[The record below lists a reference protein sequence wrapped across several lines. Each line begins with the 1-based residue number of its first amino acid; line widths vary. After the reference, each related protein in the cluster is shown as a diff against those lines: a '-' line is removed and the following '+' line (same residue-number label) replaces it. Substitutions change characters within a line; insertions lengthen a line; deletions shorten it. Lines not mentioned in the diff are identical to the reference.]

1 MKWENPMRKTILEKI
16 KSSKN
21 KLSIN
26 LANMKIIDSEIAE
39 IILNIKANQP
49 GISRLNLD
57 NNQIGDAGAFTLK
70 EALQECHQLS
80 ELSIQYNSIGRAG
93 ALALFSLKKELQHL
107 DILFRGNKITDTG
120 EMMDIETQALQS
132 APNL

>member
-1 MKWENPMRKTILEKI
+1 MRKAILEKI
-16 KSSKN
+16 NGSKN

-26 LANMKIIDSEIAE
+26 LANMKIQDCEIAE
-39 IILNIKANQP
+39 IILSITANQP

-57 NNQIGDAGAFTLK
+57 NNQIGDAGAHTLK

-80 ELSIQYNSIGRAG
+80 ELSIQYNRVGRAG

-107 DILFRGNKITDTG
+107 DILFRGNQISDTG
-120 EMMDIETQALQS
+120 EMMEIETQAMQS